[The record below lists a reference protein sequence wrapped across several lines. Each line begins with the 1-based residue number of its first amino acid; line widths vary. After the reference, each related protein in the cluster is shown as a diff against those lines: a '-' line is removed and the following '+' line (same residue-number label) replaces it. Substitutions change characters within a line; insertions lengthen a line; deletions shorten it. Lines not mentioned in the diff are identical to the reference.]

1 MLKQNHRAWVEV
13 NLEAIKYNV
22 GQIRSLLTL
31 PTQLMAVVKADAY
44 GHGAVDISQ
53 AAIAAG
59 AEWLGVATIPEGI
72 QLRNAGITAPIVVLG
87 ATNGI
92 DEIKAIAE
100 YRLQPTISNSKQALV
115 YHEILSSLQTKIAVH
130 LKIDTGMSRLGVDW
144 QEAIAFVQLVRHLPN
159 LEINSIYSHFAT
171 ADDRDRQFMELQA
184 QRFEQVIA
192 TLKDLGISLPHIHIC
207 NTAALLCDRDRHYDM
222 VRAGLGIYGLYP
234 APHLQSLIDLR
245 PALTVKARISQI
257 KQITAGTSVSYGRS
271 FIATQDMTIA
281 IVAIGYAD
289 GIPRG
294 LSNRIRVSVHGQKVA
309 QIGTITM
316 DQCAIDVSHVPN
328 LQVGDV
334 VTFLGGD
341 SENTADGWA
350 NLLNTISWEILCG
363 FKHRLPRINVYEPVN
378 QLAIATYSSS
388 K

>member
-1 MLKQNHRAWVEV
+1 MLKQNHRAWVEI

-22 GQIRSLLTL
+22 VQLKSLLTS
-31 PTQLMAVVKADAY
+31 PTQLMAIVKADAY

-59 AEWLGVATIPEGI
+59 ADWLGVATIPEGI
-72 QLRNAGITAPIVVLG
+72 QLRNAGITAPILVLG

-100 YRLQPTISNSKQALV
+100 YRLQPTISNSKQALI
-115 YHEILSSLQTKIAVH
+115 YHEVLSSLQTKIAVH

-144 QEAIAFVQLVRHLPN
+144 QEAIAFVRMVNHLPN
-159 LEINSIYSHFAT
+159 LEISSIYSHFAT
-171 ADDRDRQFMELQA
+171 ADDCDRQFMELQA

-192 TLKDLGISLPHIHIC
+192 MLKPLGISPRIHIC
-207 NTAALLCDRDRHYDM
+207 NTAALMCDRDRHYDM

-234 APHLQSLIDLR
+234 APHLQSVIDLC

-294 LSNRIRVSVHGQKVA
+294 LSNRIRVAVHGQKVS

-316 DQCAIDVSHVPN
+316 DQCAIDVSHIPN
-328 LQVGDV
+328 PQVGDV

-341 SENTADGWA
+341 SENTADAWA

-363 FKHRLPRINVYEPVN
+363 FKHRLPRINVYQPVN
-378 QLAIATYSSS
+378 QLAIAN
-388 K
+388 